1 MFFLDVIDVINLDVI
16 DIIDI
21 KWIKIFIFKVESD
34 KKDINFIFKNVF
46 RYCEENV
53 LEVKYFFN

>member
-1 MFFLDVIDVINLDVI
+1 MYLDVI
-16 DIIDI
+16 DIKSI
-21 KWIKIFIFKVESD
+21 KEIKEIIFKVESD

-53 LEVKYFFN
+53 LEVKKIFDEK